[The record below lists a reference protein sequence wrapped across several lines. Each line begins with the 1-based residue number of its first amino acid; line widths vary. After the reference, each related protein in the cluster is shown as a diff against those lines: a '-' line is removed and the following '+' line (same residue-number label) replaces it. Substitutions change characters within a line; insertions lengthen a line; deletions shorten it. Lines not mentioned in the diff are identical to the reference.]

1 MAHHL
6 ATGLDV
12 LIVDERLLEVVGG
25 HESRLHRPRDA
36 RGVPCYPGQ
45 HAGGRHRLRQREVL
59 KELAPT
65 AYRTAPIQI
74 SYAAKQIYRYP
85 GTFKQRPT
93 TIAEDQCR
101 FLERQRAPRRWVSLL
116 VARVRHTGKSGRGV
130 EVMRA
135 VKLSVICAALL
146 ISGCRS
152 EPGEQASAS
161 GAGWTEN
168 YDLQR
173 ITAQVQHLKQLGG
186 QVLEHD
192 WLTDMVELRFTGKNA
207 VSNYVARHAMFFGT
221 VRWSS
226 FLMDKEEKLLLAC
239 AKSEVL
245 LAFFRHMSRRLEEG
259 KEDSQWTHIEKEMQ
273 LLDTG
278 YIVHVVTHLC
288 CAMPGADIGFAGAR
302 RDARVGHLTELS
314 ELH

>member
-1 MAHHL
+1 
-6 ATGLDV
+6 
-12 LIVDERLLEVVGG
+12 
-25 HESRLHRPRDA
+25 
-36 RGVPCYPGQ
+36 
-45 HAGGRHRLRQREVL
+45 
-59 KELAPT
+59 
-65 AYRTAPIQI
+65 
-74 SYAAKQIYRYP
+74 
-85 GTFKQRPT
+85 
-93 TIAEDQCR
+93 
-101 FLERQRAPRRWVSLL
+101 
-116 VARVRHTGKSGRGV
+116 
-130 EVMRA
+130 MRA